1 MDVVTKSR
9 ILPPDNEGPVLS
21 FFPQWCKRCGNCVE
35 FCPRGAL
42 ASDEQKRP
50 FLARP
55 ERCTRCGLCQLLCPD
70 FAVCLAEEGR
80 PPAAY
85 LHAPPSRQAEA
96 SADRRYGPER
106 LASAPENGRDDQA

>member
-1 MDVVTKSR
+1 MHVVNESR
-9 ILPPDNEGPVLS
+9 IPPPDHEAAVLS

-42 ASDEQKRP
+42 ASDDQNRP

-55 ERCTRCGLCQLLCPD
+55 GRCTRCGLCQLLCPD

-85 LHAPPSRQAEA
+85 LDTPHSQRAEA
-96 SADRRYGPER
+96 RRYGPER
-106 LASAPENGRDDQA
+106 LASAPENGRDRQT